1 MNRVEFTIEA
11 DDEPR
16 MEIKIDGVPLGE
28 IARRIELPSARA
40 DRKERLAGAYSG
52 LRLLEAVRWPSRHFL
67 GEPTLPG
74 NYSNET
80 VLLGCD
86 CGDWGCWPLF
96 AKVDVSDAAVTW
108 QAFMNGHR
116 PAWDL
121 SGLGP
126 FEFDR
131 GQYES
136 ALRTTAEA

>member
-1 MNRVEFTIEA
+1 MNQIEFTIA
-11 DDEPR
+11 TDDAPYL
-16 MEIKIDGVPLGE
+16 EIKIDGEPLE
-28 IARRIELPSARA
+28 AIARRAELPSARA
-40 DRKERLAGAYSG
+40 NRQERLAGAYSG
-52 LRLLEAVRWPSRHFL
+52 LTRLEAVRWPSRHFL
-67 GEPTLPG
+67 GDPALSAG
-74 NYSNET
+74 SDET

-96 AKVDVSDAAVTW
+96 AKVDVSESTVTW
-108 QAFMNGHR
+108 QAFRNGHR

-126 FEFDR
+126 FEFER

>member
-1 MNRVEFTIEA
+1 MNQIEFTIATEDA
-11 DDEPR
+11 PYL
-16 MEIKIDGVPLGE
+16 EIKIDGEPLE
-28 IARRIELPSARA
+28 AIARRAELPSARA
-40 DRKERLAGAYSG
+40 NRQERLAGAYSG
-52 LRLLEAVRWPSRHFL
+52 LTRLEAVRLPSRYFL
-67 GEPTLPG
+67 SDPALSAG
-74 NYSNET
+74 SDET

-96 AKVDVSDAAVTW
+96 AKVDVSESTVTW
-108 QAFMNGHR
+108 QAFRNGHR

-126 FEFDR
+126 FEFER